1 MKQVVLAPTSG
12 SGGESG
18 FGGMKR
24 KKKRK
29 KPGEAEG
36 DSQGQNMSGGKMSK
50 RGLRTPKRTGLNIVK
65 KNSSSTSLG
74 M

>member
-1 MKQVVLAPTSG
+1 MSG

-24 KKKRK
+24 RKKRK

-36 DSQGQNMSGGKMSK
+36 DSQSQNTRGGKMSK